1 MRALVLRKFTRHLVV
16 TLALMGAGIGVAAA
30 QDYPNRPIRVI
41 TSIGAGGTWDIFV
54 RRLSE
59 EVTKTWGHP
68 FVIESKPGGAWMISG
83 RTCASAD
90 PDGYTLCALS
100 GETLIHP
107 EFLNKSVPYD
117 TQTAFA
123 PIVNFF
129 FTTQILVVNA
139 SLKAQT
145 YGDLAKVARAQPKSL
160 AFVGPG
166 LSNKLFLDR
175 FNREFSTD
183 IVYVPFRG
191 GGDALN
197 NMLQGSI
204 QMALFGLTNF
214 VPYLRDGSMVGLA
227 VDGDERSGMFPNVPT
242 AREVGYEGPLV
253 RNYLGMVA
261 PAGTPKPIIDK
272 VNAELVRI
280 IRNPDFAKRF
290 MIDMGLEPIADT
302 PEHFAAFLK
311 SDREQFQQVI
321 RETGVE
327 PQ

>member
-1 MRALVLRKFTRHLVV
+1 MALGLV
-16 TLALMGAGIGVAAA
+16 AAGISGAAA

-41 TSIGAGGTWDIFV
+41 TSIAAGGTWDIFV
-54 RRLSE
+54 RRLGE
-59 EVTKTWGHP
+59 EITKTWGYP
-68 FVIESKPGGAWMISG
+68 FVIEPRAGGAWMISG
-83 RTCASAD
+83 RTCATAD

-107 EFLNKSVPYD
+107 EFLNKTVPYD

-129 FTTQILVVNA
+129 FTTQMLVVNA
-139 SLKAQT
+139 SLKAKT

-166 LSNKLFLDR
+166 ISNKLFLDR
-175 FNREFSTD
+175 FNREFGTD

-227 VDGDERSGMFPNVPT
+227 VDGDERSSMFPDVPT
-242 AREVGYEGPLV
+242 AREVGYKGPLV

-261 PAGTPKPIIDK
+261 PAGTPKAIIDK

-280 IRNPDFAKRF
+280 IRNPEFRQKY

-321 RETGVE
+321 KETGLE